1 MVNALTGQIG
11 SSTNLSG
18 YPTNQALGP
27 NRGKFGFETM
37 KPSEVTGLTELK
49 RIVEKRG
56 FAVVAA
62 CLNDGT
68 VERLCDHFDK
78 NKHAQRNLL
87 SVPVVHE
94 LASSQP
100 VREIVESILGP
111 KCFAVRGILFNKTQE
126 SNWKVVWHQDLTI
139 AVRERRQAD
148 GFGRWSKKAGITH
161 VQPPAEIMS
170 RMLAIRL
177 HLDDSGPDNGPLRVI
192 AGSHSEGRL
201 SAQQVENRHKPSC
214 VTCIVPRG
222 GALLMRPLLLHA
234 SSPCTVP
241 KPRRVIH
248 FEFAAEDLPEGL
260 QWHDRV

>member
-1 MVNALTGQIG
+1 VFILVKMV
-11 SSTNLSG
+11 
-18 YPTNQALGP
+18 
-27 NRGKFGFETM
+27 R
-37 KPSEVTGLTELK
+37 
-49 RIVEKRG
+49 
-56 FAVVAA
+56 
-62 CLNDGT
+62 
-68 VERLCDHFDK
+68 
-78 NKHAQRNLL
+78 
-87 SVPVVHE
+87 E
-94 LASSQP
+94 LATSQP

-126 SNWKVVWHQDLTI
+126 SNWKVAWHQDLTI
-139 AVRERRQAD
+139 AVHERREAD
-148 GFGRWSKKAGITH
+148 GFGPWSKKAGITH

-201 SAQQVENRHKPSC
+201 SAQKVENRRKSNC

-234 SSPCTVP
+234 SSACTVP